1 MKQFCIIA
9 IAILM
14 ISCSSSILHSN
25 ENRVSLEEGS
35 STNTIE
41 ASNLSGAEWTWAD
54 SCICSIEEMAS
65 DEDGNLYVTGYFGDS
80 WTTSASM
87 SLGDFNLT
95 SQGNSDIFIAKAN
108 STGEWLWVKTAGS
121 TGGDRGYH
129 ISVTPNSEIIVYGIF
144 SGTVSFGDTQLSEG
158 DLFVS
163 KIDSEGVWQWA
174 IEADSRSIQT
184 GGLTLDQNSNIYI
197 AGSFLNDATFG
208 PYSFESDGNFDG
220 FVAKI
225 SPGGD
230 WLFANHIGGNY
241 NQEPQHISI
250 DNENNLIVYGTFVN
264 EAKFVTTN
272 LSTEGHIDV
281 FVAKMDNY
289 GAWLW
294 INTAGGEYADDSDAL
309 DVDDE
314 GNIFIAG
321 GFRDEATFGN
331 QTLESPEHME
341 SEAFISKLSKE
352 GDWLWSISVEKAPDT
367 TYLLILDITVNLN
380 GDLLVAGQF
389 KEYLD
394 LGTVNLTAFRSG
406 DMFFGS
412 LNGTGEW
419 QWAVAYGGKSYDRAS
434 RLSVDSSANIHVAG
448 SYTSEIQIEEFFLN
462 GTEDDEGVGQ
472 FIGQFKIDQDE
483 DGVNDGLDDLPFDPS
498 ETSDSDKD
506 GVGDNAD
513 LFPNDPNEWV
523 DTDND
528 GVGDNADDFP
538 NDANETVDTDNDG
551 TGDNADIDDDNDGYS
566 DIDETTECLP
576 SSDPLNADSKPWDYD
591 FDGICDDKDDDLDGD
606 GWSNQR
612 EQECSSYWEDHLS
625 YPIDTD
631 EDDICNE
638 IDTDDDED
646 GFLDLQEIE
655 CESDTLD
662 ASSIPLD
669 HDGDG
674 DCNGIDDDDDDDG
687 WMDSDE
693 LECNSDPRD
702 SQSVPIDENNNS
714 ICDVLEVDT
723 ETDINPS
730 NNTNQVNQSVNES
743 ITENQTV
750 VDQADDKNSGDK
762 ESNTTLWLS
771 IGILATLMLFGLR
784 KFSSVSKD
792 DVDEDSSKLV
802 EEHMEAQIAQ
812 LIQMGYPADYARQY
826 VSNHY
831 RDGK

>member
-25 ENRVSLEEGS
+25 ENRVSLEEDS

-65 DEDGNLYVTGYFGDS
+65 DEDGNLYVTGFFGD
-80 WTTSASM
+80 SM

-95 SQGNSDIFIAKAN
+95 SQGSSDIFIAKAN
-108 STGEWLWVKTAGS
+108 STGEWLWVKRAGG
-121 TGGDRGYH
+121 TGSDRGYH
-129 ISVTPNSEIIVYGIF
+129 ISLIPNSEIIVYGRF

-174 IEADSRSIQT
+174 IEADSGSAVP
-184 GGLTLDQNSNIYI
+184 GGLAVDQDSNIYI
-197 AGSFLNDATFG
+197 SGSFLYDATFG
-208 PYSFESDGNFDG
+208 PYSFVNDGNYDG

-225 SPGGD
+225 SPEGD
-230 WLFANHIGGNY
+230 WLFANHIGGDY
-241 NQEPQHISI
+241 NQKPEHISI
-250 DNENNLIVYGTFVN
+250 DNENNLIVYGTFSD
-264 EAKFVTTN
+264 EAKFATTN
-272 LSTEGHIDV
+272 LSTEGNTDV
-281 FVAKMDNY
+281 FVAKMNDS
-289 GAWLW
+289 GAWIW
-294 INTAGGEYADDSDAL
+294 INTAGGEWTEDSDAL

-321 GFRDEATFGN
+321 EFRGEAMFGN
-331 QTLESPEHME
+331 QTLQSPEHME
-341 SEAFISKLSKE
+341 YEAFISKLSDD
-352 GDWLWSISVEKAPDT
+352 GDWLWSFRVEKAPDT
-367 TYLLILDITVNLN
+367 RLLIRDITLNLN
-380 GDLLVAGQF
+380 GNLLVAGNF
-389 KEYLD
+389 EEYLD
-394 LGTVNLTAFRSG
+394 LTTVNLTSYDDDDLFL
-406 DMFFGS
+406 GS
-412 LNGTGEW
+412 LNSTGAW
-419 QWAVAYGGKSYDRAS
+419 QWAVAYGGNDWDRAS
-434 RLSVDSSANIHVAG
+434 VLSVDESANIHVVG
-448 SYTSEIQIEEFFLN
+448 SYYYSIQIEEYFLN
-462 GTEDDEGVGQ
+462 DVDEDGWGQ

-483 DGVNDGLDDLPFDPS
+483 DGVNDGLDYLPFDPN

-576 SSDPLNADSKPWDYD
+576 SSDPLDEDSKPWDYD

-674 DCNGIDDDDDDDG
+674 DCDGIDDDDDDDG

>member
-1 MKQFCIIA
+1 
-9 IAILM
+9 M
-14 ISCSSSILHSN
+14 ISCSSFILHSN

-35 STNTIE
+35 SSNTIE
-41 ASNLSGAEWTWAD
+41 ASNLSGTEWTWAED
-54 SCICSIEEMAS
+54 GCNCWIMEMVN

-80 WTTSASM
+80 WTTSTSL
-87 SLGDFNLT
+87 SLGDFNIT
-95 SQGNSDIFIAKAN
+95 SQGSSDIFIAKAN

-121 TGGDRGYH
+121 TGGDGGYH
-129 ISVTPNSEIIVYGIF
+129 ISVTPNSEIIVYGTF
-144 SGTVSFGDTQLSEG
+144 SGTVSFGDTQLTEG

-174 IEADSRSIQT
+174 IEADSGSADP
-184 GGLTLDQNSNIYI
+184 GGLTVDQNSNAYI
-197 AGSFLNDATFG
+197 TGAFLNDATFG
-208 PYSFESDGNFDG
+208 SYSFENDGNFDG

-225 SPGGD
+225 SPEGD

-241 NQEPQHISI
+241 NQKPQYTSI
-250 DNENNLIVYGTFVN
+250 DNENNIIVYGTFTI
-264 EAKFVTTN
+264 EAKFATMN
-272 LSTEGHIDV
+272 LSTEGNTVV
-281 FVAKMDNY
+281 FVAKMNAS

-294 INTAGGEYADDSDAL
+294 INTAGGESRYDSDAL

-314 GNIFIAG
+314 GNVFIAG
-321 GFRDEATFGN
+321 EFRGEATFGN
-331 QTLESPEHME
+331 QTLESPEGNYE
-341 SEAFISKLSKE
+341 SEAFISKLSSD
-352 GDWLWSISVEKAPDT
+352 GDWLWSFRVEKAPDT
-367 TYLLILDITVNLN
+367 RLLIRDITLNLN
-380 GDLLVAGQF
+380 GDLLVAGEF
-389 KEYLD
+389 EEYLD
-394 LGTVNLTAFRSG
+394 LGTVNLTAFRS
-406 DMFFGS
+406 DDLFFGS

-419 QWAVAYGGKSYDRAS
+419 QWAVAYGGKSYDQADL
-434 RLSVDSSANIHVAG
+434 LSVDSSANIHIAG
-448 SYTSEIQIEEFFLN
+448 VYHYEIQIEEYFLN
-462 GTEDDEGVGQ
+462 ETNECEDCGGT

-483 DGVNDGLDDLPFDPS
+483 DGVNDGLDDLPLDPG

-513 LFPNDPNEWV
+513 HFPNDPNEWV

-576 SSDPLNADSKPWDYD
+576 SSDPLDEDSKPWDYD

-625 YPIDTD
+625 YPVDTD

-655 CESDTLD
+655 CDSDTLD

-674 DCNGIDDDDDDDG
+674 DCDGIDDDDDDDG

-730 NNTNQVNQSVNES
+730 NNTNQVNQSVNEL

-792 DVDEDSSKLV
+792 DVNEDSSKLV